1 MHRRTGT
8 QVSCFPAHH
17 FHAMWKEIAKLRA
30 KQIEELLRGRGLA
43 WGDGRPREPAGRE
56 PARRVGPSKEQ
67 RWRLEEAVASSSRN
81 RVWKE
86 DVKGRMNGGKMRQK
100 LLKTKE
106 DKDPQGRLGGLM
118 GRERRADKIRRR
130 TSHREERGEGREL
143 RAVRAGCFR
152 RETAK
157 VRPKGRRRWGR
168 RCDWV
173 HKR

>member
-17 FHAMWKEIAKLRA
+17 FHAMWKEMAKLRA
-30 KQIEELLRGRGLA
+30 KQTEELLRGRGLA
-43 WGDGRPREPAGRE
+43 WGDGRLREPAGRE

-67 RWRLEEAVASSSRN
+67 RWRLEEAVASASRN

-86 DVKGRMNGGKMRQK
+86 DVKGRMNGGKMRKK

-118 GRERRADKIRRR
+118 GRGGQTRSAGGQATERK
-130 TSHREERGEGREL
+130 EER
-143 RAVRAGCFR
+143 AVSY
-152 RETAK
+152 K
-157 VRPKGRRRWGR
+157 P
-168 RCDWV
+168 
-173 HKR
+173 